1 MCSPST
7 PTSTSRTT
15 CWPKSVRD
23 SRLVEQGLVTLG
35 IDPGTA
41 ILGFGVIRGDTDPQL
56 IDVGVIE
63 TDSKAPM
70 PDRLVILHAETARL
84 IERYT
89 PDVMAIE
96 QLFFAR
102 NVTTAIAVGQARGV
116 VLLAAAQAGVP
127 VAEYSPSEVKFAV
140 VGYGK
145 ADKRQM
151 QEMVKL
157 ILNLPEIPHPDDA
170 ADALAI
176 ALCHAQSAPFQARVA
191 QRGEDPWT

>member
-1 MCSPST
+1 LET
-7 PTSTSRTT
+7 G
-15 CWPKSVRD
+15 D
-23 SRLVEQGLVTLG
+23 LVTLG

-41 ILGFGVIRGDTDPQL
+41 ILGFGLIRGDTDPVL

-63 TDSKAPM
+63 TDSRAPM
-70 PDRLVILHAETARL
+70 PDRLLVLHAEIGLL
-84 IERYT
+84 IET
-89 PDVMAIE
+89 HKPDVIAIE

-116 VLLAAAQAGVP
+116 ILLAAAQANLP

-140 VGYGK
+140 AGYGK

-151 QEMVKL
+151 QEMVRI
-157 ILNLPEIPHPDDA
+157 ILNLPHVPQPDDA

-176 ALCHAQSAPFQARVA
+176 ALCHAQTAPFAARVDQA
-191 QRGEDPWT
+191 GGKDWT